1 MGQIQINR
9 IHLVPLLWP
18 HLYLFACFSFLNIS
32 ITIVH
37 LVMHVNHVCHRLKP
51 FPSAGQPFTLCSSSS
66 AADWRWLM
74 GEFGLWS
81 PLKPAHPFGCYCIVF
96 EHFWTILEG
105 TVRLLVSEDI
115 SRCWKTF
122 QGLLFD
128 SSWLSQCF
136 YVPFKSFCHD
146 QMDKSFWGLEC
157 LFPVSCPAVPRGVLW
172 QGEHVTAGAI
182 SSEIP
187 FSSVLICNFL
197 LFGCHPNAH
206 FPSPPSDSWQ
216 CPMFLGFPAKLLVSA
231 LFLLTGS
238 VFQNFLPGHLEKGGC
253 WGSNSA
259 TVKGWEKTTT
269 GCKFCSFS
277 AFCWLWWAEEG
288 DQHKQ
293 NVFRHPYS

>member
-1 MGQIQINR
+1 
-9 IHLVPLLWP
+9 
-18 HLYLFACFSFLNIS
+18 
-32 ITIVH
+32 
-37 LVMHVNHVCHRLKP
+37 
-51 FPSAGQPFTLCSSSS
+51 
-66 AADWRWLM
+66 M

-96 EHFWTILEG
+96 EHFWTLMEG

-115 SRCWKTF
+115 SRCWNTF

-128 SSWLSQCF
+128 SSWLSQSVSMCHLN
-136 YVPFKSFCHD
+136 PFATTRWTKAFGVWSVF
-146 QMDKSFWGLEC
+146 S
-157 LFPVSCPAVPRGVLW
+157 LFHALLSQEGFLW
-172 QGEHVTAGAI
+172 QGGHVTAGAI

-187 FSSVLICNFL
+187 FSSVLICSFL

-216 CPMFLGFPAKLLVSA
+216 CPMFLGFPAKLLVPA

-238 VFQNFLPGHLEKGGC
+238 VFQNFLPGHLEKRGC

>member
-37 LVMHVNHVCHRLKP
+37 IVMHVNHVCHRLKP

-96 EHFWTILEG
+96 EHFWTLMEG

-115 SRCWKTF
+115 SRCWNTF

-128 SSWLSQCF
+128 SSWLSQSVSMCHLN
-136 YVPFKSFCHD
+136 PFATTRWTKAFGVWSVF
-146 QMDKSFWGLEC
+146 S
-157 LFPVSCPAVPRGVLW
+157 LFHALLSQEGFLW
-172 QGEHVTAGAI
+172 QGGHVTAGAI

-187 FSSVLICNFL
+187 FSSVLICSFL

-216 CPMFLGFPAKLLVSA
+216 CPMFLGFPASGPCLVPFNWKCLPELSARTPGEKRLLGKQQCHCEGLREDYNRVQI
-231 LFLLTGS
+231 LLFLCFLLTVVSWGGGS
-238 VFQNFLPGHLEKGGC
+238 AQ
-253 WGSNSA
+253 
-259 TVKGWEKTTT
+259 
-269 GCKFCSFS
+269 
-277 AFCWLWWAEEG
+277 AECV
-288 DQHKQ
+288 QT
-293 NVFRHPYS
+293 SL